1 MSAGTIKVTNGSAAV
16 TGTGTTF
23 TTELKQGDV
32 VYTVI
37 NGTPYNLIVGQVTSD
52 TALTL
57 VDKHTGPTGTALA
70 WSALAASMQQRITQL
85 VAAKLSLA
93 LQQSTDSL
101 NNLQMLLTQTGD
113 VTITAL
119 NGQQFTGASWQKITK
134 LVNDA
139 DLTRFTALAN
149 AMNQQASQVNTWY
162 TASQIAAQT
171 ATDKAAAALASQQ
184 AAKQSET
191 NAGARAQ
198 EAAASA
204 VASKSSQDAAKVSE
218 MNAAQYDSTKSV
230 VNRGPIGDS
239 DNINTFGASR
249 RGTWL
254 KTVRT
259 GSTVANGFPT
269 DSAVGVLEVFDGGF
283 NGLTQRWLAFS
294 GDGSDA
300 LPRSRT
306 YVRCL
311 TGAWNGSG
319 PWGPWMRSTFETSLN
334 VLEND
339 SKIRLVNPGNNK
351 SAALEFVTAD
361 RSVSTANMS
370 LTPDGKGVIW
380 NYAGQM
386 AQVNFNQ
393 LQIRDASHIYV
404 NGNVEAKEVWGTGSV
419 VARVTP
425 DPNAGIGA
433 WLSAPQVR
441 SMFWGRGGNSDQRGA
456 YFAMYHQEY
465 VGSYARGILNVNGYG
480 RDYNWFFMNDGSFSG
495 PSGIIQG
502 AASDV
507 RLKDEIVPSTP
518 GAGDRIDSL
527 GTVEYTEISTGKKRR
542 GFISQ
547 QAAQVDPLYV
557 DYGGENVDIHG
568 DKFDIL
574 NVMDRSLLA
583 DLVDA
588 LQEARADIRTLKEKV
603 ATLEAK

>member
-1 MSAGTIKVTNGSAAV
+1 MSAGTIRVTNGSAAV

-139 DLTRFTALAN
+139 DLPRFTALAN

-162 TASQIAAQT
+162 TASQTAAQT

-218 MNAAQYDSTKSV
+218 LNAAQYDSTRSV

-239 DNINTFGASR
+239 DNINTFGASK

-269 DSAVGVLEVFDGGF
+269 ESAVGVLEVFDGGF

-294 GDGSDA
+294 GDGSDS

-311 TGAWNGSG
+311 AGAWDGSG
-319 PWGPWMRSTFETSLN
+319 PWGPWMRSTFETNRN
-334 VLEND
+334 VFESD
-339 SKIRLVNPGNNK
+339 SKIRMVNQPN
-351 SAALEFVTAD
+351 
-361 RSVSTANMS
+361 
-370 LTPDGKGVIW
+370 GV
-380 NYAGQM
+380 
-386 AQVNFNQ
+386 
-393 LQIRDASHIYV
+393 
-404 NGNVEAKEVWGTGSV
+404 
-419 VARVTP
+419 
-425 DPNAGIGA
+425 
-433 WLSAPQVR
+433 LSAMEWVTQDRNHVANISMNEDGSRLTYNYSGNMKRINYNGLMLENVGELNSQAFFAWQTISARTIPPANVGVGTFLSTPTVR
-441 SMFWGRGGNSDQRGA
+441 AMFWGRGGNSDPNGA
-456 YFAMYHQEY
+456 YFGYYHQEY
-465 VGSYARGILNVNGYG
+465 VGNYARGVMVLDGYG
-480 RDYNWFFMNDGSFSG
+480 KSYNWFFNNDGSFSG
-495 PSGIIQG
+495 PGGVIQG

-507 RLKDEIVPSTP
+507 RLKDEIKPSTP

-527 GTVEYTEISTGKKRR
+527 GTVEYIEIASGKKRR

-547 QAAQVDPLYV
+547 QAAEIDPLYV
-557 DYGGENVDIHG
+557 DYGGENVDVNG
-568 DKFDIL
+568 DKFEIL
-574 NVMDRSLLA
+574 NVMDRSLMA

-588 LQEARADIRTLKEKV
+588 LQQARADIRALKEKV
-603 ATLEAK
+603 AVLEAK